1 MSWEGSARLLEVLD
15 AALPCPHSSL
25 LRVFRAVGAS
35 ELGAARFLKD
45 PLCSLVSGG
54 AGFHLPTLQCG
65 HTELASGTGAAA
77 GASPG
82 AGGAW
87 PWVSPGQH
95 CMARQAA
102 LLVVVTVPSWELSAP
117 CHCRPCTGPGRTPP
131 LTCEIQVNLCIL
143 FTCLKRKE

>member
-1 MSWEGSARLLEVLD
+1 MPGCWRCWMLPYLART
-15 AALPCPHSSL
+15 ARCSGI
-25 LRVFRAVGAS
+25 FRAVGAS

-117 CHCRPCTGPGRTPP
+117 CHCLPCTGPGRTPP